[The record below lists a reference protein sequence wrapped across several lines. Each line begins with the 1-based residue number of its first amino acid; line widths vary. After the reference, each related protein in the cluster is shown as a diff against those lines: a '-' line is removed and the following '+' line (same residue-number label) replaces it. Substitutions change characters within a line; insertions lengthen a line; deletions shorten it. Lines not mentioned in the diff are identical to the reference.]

1 LASSYDL
8 LKNLIADGNSVDEQ
22 RSAAHYLQYELP
34 DEVLI
39 CIFSYLFE
47 RDLCRV
53 SQVCKRFQSIANDT
67 ELWYVGINISETSF
81 RDSSTFFSF
90 DRKTLYQ
97 RVFEYDT
104 PLFHTGICKYEFIAI
119 EESEYD
125 NPWKESFK
133 QLNHGVHVRPGFQE
147 KALKYPSRYKGLS

>member
-1 LASSYDL
+1 MQHACFLQGRGPDEPVSQQQRVQSIVYGFHCL
-8 LKNLIADGNSVDEQ
+8 LLYGDVLFTLDGNSVDEQ

-67 ELWYVGINISETSF
+67 ELWYVSWLI
-81 RDSSTFFSF
+81 
-90 DRKTLYQ
+90 
-97 RVFEYDT
+97 VF
-104 PLFHTGICKYEFIAI
+104 PLFVGYFLFLIILKFCSQENAI
-119 EESEYD
+119 
-125 NPWKESFK
+125 PARF
-133 QLNHGVHVRPGFQE
+133 
-147 KALKYPSRYKGLS
+147 